1 MSCDLGIGVLGA
13 NGFIGSRVLQALIR
27 SGKTPLAIHGPG
39 AIPRSIPERIKSVTC
54 DLTAAED
61 LARMI
66 SGLDVIIHAAGPPSV
81 RRSFEIPEHYQR
93 VHVEGTAA
101 LLRAC
106 HKSRVHQVIYI
117 SSAEVYGRPDVNP
130 VREDH
135 RLHARS
141 PYAAAKIAAEKT
153 IEVYAELY
161 DLNVVVLRPFSV
173 YGPNPNPESLF
184 GTIMRMAKDDAI
196 HLHDLRPIRDYCHV
210 DDLADAVLRAS
221 CWNAGG
227 VETFNIGTGVG
238 TSVADFADLVVRSI
252 GVDLPIVQSNSPS
265 RSGSTEIFE
274 LIADISKARTLLG
287 WNPEIALKEGVRRV
301 VSGSG
306 EGHD

>member
-1 MSCDLGIGVLGA
+1 MSCDVRIGVLGA

-27 SGKTPLAIHGPG
+27 ADKTPLAICGPG
-39 AIPRSIPERIKSVTC
+39 TIPRPIPERIKSVTC

-81 RRSFEIPEHYQR
+81 RRSFEIPEHFQR
-93 VHVEGTAA
+93 IHVEGTAT

-106 HKSRVHQVIYI
+106 HKSQVGQVIYI

-135 RLHARS
+135 GLQARS

-153 IEVYAELY
+153 IEVYSERY
-161 DLNVVVLRPFSV
+161 DLKVVVLRPFSV

-184 GTIMRMAKDDAI
+184 GTIMRMAKDGAI
-196 HLHDLRPIRDYCHV
+196 NLHDLRPIRDYCHV
-210 DDLADAVLRAS
+210 DDLANAVLRAS
-221 CWNAGG
+221 CLNALG

-238 TSVADFADLVVRSI
+238 TSVADFAALIVRSMGI
-252 GVDLPIVQSNSPS
+252 DLPIVQTNAPS

-287 WNPEIALKEGVRRV
+287 WNPEIALKEGVRRIV
-301 VSGSG
+301 CGGG
-306 EGHD
+306 EAT